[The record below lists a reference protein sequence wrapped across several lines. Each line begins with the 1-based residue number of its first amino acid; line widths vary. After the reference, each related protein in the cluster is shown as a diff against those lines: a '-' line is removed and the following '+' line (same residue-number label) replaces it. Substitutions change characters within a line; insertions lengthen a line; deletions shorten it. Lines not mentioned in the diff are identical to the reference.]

1 MDGTT
6 EWQTFL
12 EPEVDEGYAGVAVWG
27 SMFPIDPVRQ
37 QVSHLQPAELVKGTC
52 HSITLQEHSKAF
64 LVWRFAADN
73 LILYTPLIQI

>member
-37 QVSHLQPAELVKGTC
+37 QVSHLQPVELMNAQAMYPHCKK
-52 HSITLQEHSKAF
+52 IAKP
-64 LVWRFAADN
+64 
-73 LILYTPLIQI
+73 PL